1 MDATGKIFQISKF
14 PNTLSKIGEIYI
26 PYKFIWSGCIPPK
39 IKQDILAHKG
49 SQTTSATPGDYLASW
64 NRKPMGEQDLLASM
78 TMNQDFLK
86 LGQGTYCRHDFFF
99 CVCMFCF
106 FISIAQ
112 WGVEEDNTSMS
123 KVVKGKGKIGGKNGK
138 TGKFAEEKTMNRQT
152 AFKITI
158 HIKYCIKVRKPVFN
172 INYVWQ
178 ILVWQRHLCSK
189 FGRQRGAPQALLGP
203 VFFFFFFF
211 SLFYQLLSS
220 AFDFSIGKIFS
231 KAKNSSCE
239 LYKVRDVNK
248 IWR

>member
-49 SQTTSATPGDYLASW
+49 SQTTRATPGDYLASW

-78 TMNQDFLK
+78 TMNQDFLQ
-86 LGQGTYCRHDFFF
+86 LGQGAYWKHDFL
-99 CVCMFCF
+99 CVCVLFCF
-106 FISIAQ
+106 FNSIAQ

-189 FGRQRGAPQALLGP
+189 FGRQRGAPQALP
-203 VFFFFFFF
+203 WACFFFLFLFF
-211 SLFYQLLSS
+211 SFLPITFFCLW
-220 AFDFSIGKIFS
+220 FFHRKDFFKS
-231 KAKNSSCE
+231 KKF
-239 LYKVRDVNK
+239 LVRIV
-248 IWR
+248 